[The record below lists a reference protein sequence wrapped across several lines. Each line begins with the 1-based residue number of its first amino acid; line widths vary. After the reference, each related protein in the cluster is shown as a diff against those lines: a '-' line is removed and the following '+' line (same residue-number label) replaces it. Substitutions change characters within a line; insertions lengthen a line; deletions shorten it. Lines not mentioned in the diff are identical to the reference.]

1 MSLNDPLA
9 GLLSQIVAYEKA
21 GKKELVTKNTSKMI
35 KKILEL
41 LQDNQYIGSFEETI
55 DSKGNIL
62 KVHLLGRINETGV
75 VKPRFSLKN
84 DEFEKFEKRYLP
96 ARDFGLLILSTP
108 DGLMTHTEAKSK
120 KIGGRLI
127 CYCY

>member
-41 LQDNQYIGSFEETI
+41 LQDNQYIGSFEETV

>member
-9 GLLSQIVAYEKA
+9 AVLSQIIAYEKA
-21 GKKELVTKNTSKMI
+21 GKKEIVTKMNSKLV
-35 KKILEL
+35 KTILTIM
-41 LQDNQYIGSFEETI
+41 QDNLYIGGFEEQV

-62 KVHLLGRINETGV
+62 KIHLLGKLNGAGV
-75 VKPRFSLKN
+75 VKPRFSVKN
-84 DEFEKFEKRYLP
+84 DGFEKWEKRYLP

-108 DGLMTHTEAKSK
+108 QGMMVHTEAKKK

-127 CYCY
+127 SYCY